1 MLSINEQTYDMDLYP
16 PALGTIPFAY
26 WALRVLDLS
35 SKAREGFGF
44 YT

>member
-1 MLSINEQTYDMDLYP
+1 MLSINEQTYDMDLYH